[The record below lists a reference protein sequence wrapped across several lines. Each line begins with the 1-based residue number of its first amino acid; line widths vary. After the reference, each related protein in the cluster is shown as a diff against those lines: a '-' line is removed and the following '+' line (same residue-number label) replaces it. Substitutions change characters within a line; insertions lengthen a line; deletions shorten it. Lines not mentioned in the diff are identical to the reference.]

1 MFGKVENF
9 YVWQSAMRTSTVRRT
24 TALFQVSVLATV
36 WCNAKFDKHAFEI
49 FEIPAVLAVFLGSIE
64 RIHKVRAACWQTSHM
79 STQCSTISSP
89 DRVCAR
95 DRCRFSGNFSKY
107 REISRKSC
115 SGSPVHPSAGGGGGP
130 GQPPHDFLEILKCLE
145 KLPENRRAAQTR
157 SGGRK

>member
-1 MFGKVENF
+1 
-9 YVWQSAMRTSTVRRT
+9 MRTPTVRRT

-115 SGSPVHPSAGGGGGP
+115 SGSPVHPRAGGHGGTAARFSGNP
-130 GQPPHDFLEILKCLE
+130 QVLREISRKSA
-145 KLPENRRAAQTR
+145 RRADPLWRA
-157 SGGRK
+157 KAKCPKY